1 LSLPGPTA
9 PLADWIDWLIP
20 ANAAISTAA
29 TSLSDDSSDQWWVTE
44 TQLRITSVL
53 ALICDYT
60 PWVLPE
66 YRPLREVPALD
77 LLREADSLSIDSAA
91 VFSEALEARLVQS
104 SVTLANDP
112 PLVLL
117 CERLRAS
124 LPKATHNLR
133 ALAAGLHAIA
143 FQVENIAEETDFSF
157 LVNPERRMLSVG
169 YDVTEQKLHPACY
182 DMLASEAR
190 LATFLTVARG
200 ELPQQS
206 WLSLGRSHTRAFKRF
221 LLLSWT
227 GTMFEYLM
235 PALWMR
241 SYPDTLI
248 ARTLTAC
255 VQVQRAFARSL
266 NIPWGI
272 SESGFA
278 SKDDTGHYQ
287 YRAFGIPQ
295 TALKFD
301 ANAGPTVSPYS
312 TFLALSVDSPEAI
325 RNLRRMADAGWV
337 GAFGF
342 YEAVDY
348 ANSPGRPVVVREW
361 MAHHLGM
368 SLLAILNLLD
378 GNVVQRWFHANPL
391 VQSTE
396 LLLNELPARNAIL
409 EATANEFAP
418 ITAQAKQTNR
428 LA

>member
-1 LSLPGPTA
+1 M
-9 PLADWIDWLIP
+9 
-20 ANAAISTAA
+20 
-29 TSLSDDSSDQWWVTE
+29 
-44 TQLRITSVL
+44 
-53 ALICDYT
+53 
-60 PWVLPE
+60 
-66 YRPLREVPALD
+66 
-77 LLREADSLSIDSAA
+77 LSI
-91 VFSEALEARLVQS
+91 
-104 SVTLANDP
+104 
-112 PLVLL
+112 
-117 CERLRAS
+117 
-124 LPKATHNLR
+124 
-133 ALAAGLHAIA
+133 
-143 FQVENIAEETDFSF
+143 
-157 LVNPERRMLSVG
+157 G

-200 ELPQQS
+200 DLPQQS
-206 WLSLGRSHTRAFKRF
+206 WLNLGRSHTCAFSRF

-248 ARTLTAC
+248 ARTLIAC

-278 SKDDTGHYQ
+278 RKDDTGHYQ

-312 TFLALSVDSPEAI
+312 TFLALSVDSVEAI
-325 RNLRRMADAGWV
+325 RNLRRMSDAGWV
-337 GAFGF
+337 GAYGF
-342 YEAVDY
+342 YEAADF

-368 SLLAILNLLD
+368 SLLAILNLLE
-378 GNVVQRWFHANPL
+378 GNIVQRWFHANPL

-396 LLLNELPARNAIL
+396 LLLNELPARSAIL
-409 EATANEFAP
+409 KAMVKELPPNYGGAGKAVQSP
-418 ITAQAKQTNR
+418 
-428 LA
+428 